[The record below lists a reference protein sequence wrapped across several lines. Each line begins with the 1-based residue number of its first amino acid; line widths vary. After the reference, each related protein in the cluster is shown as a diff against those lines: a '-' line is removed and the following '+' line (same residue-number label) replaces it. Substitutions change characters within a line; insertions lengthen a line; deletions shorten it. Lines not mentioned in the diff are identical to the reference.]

1 MFFSLKE
8 KGAREKVL
16 HGFVGDYDAR
26 KGWVVRMNGG
36 ILWFATA
43 AAGAEFMVGDRVQAP
58 DHPDDDNKLHISHI
72 KSAG

>member
-1 MFFSLKE
+1 MFFSIKE
-8 KGAREKVL
+8 RARRRML
-16 HGFVGDYDAR
+16 HGFVEDYDEQ

-43 AAGAEFMVGDRVQAP
+43 TAGAKFMVGDRVQAP
-58 DHPDDDNKLHISHI
+58 ETPDESNKLHISHI